1 MEGSGDR
8 QELDYCLK
16 RSTTGQVLLQ
26 RAVRGCNLSLK
37 LTAAGFK
44 ITGTTGKNDGTRAVD
59 NGQGN
64 GRTLNGLG
72 NHRGR
77 KSANGEHRGCFA
89 QVCRAQTD
97 ADGLRSGADEHCE
110 GQDVGEALVIA
121 GDPRAGN
128 LGAQD
133 ALGMTEQ
140 QGRSRVD
147 IQLGC
152 IKICQSSQLSQ
163 GDTRYGDGG
172 GTVQRKVL
180 GVAVQKRVQALQGTG
195 SAGQKL
201 AGNGSK
207 KLTHRLVVLAQQCG
221 VRGEGQG
228 RRESRA
234 PRGPLSRKSQCI
246 GSGDFGKKCG
256 HD

>member
-1 MEGSGDR
+1 MEGGRNR
-8 QELDYCLK
+8 QELDDCLK

-44 ITGTTGKNDGTRAVD
+44 ITRATGKNDGARAVD

-72 NHRGR
+72 NHRR
-77 KSANGEHRGCFA
+77 RQSANGEHRGCFA
-89 QVCRAQTD
+89 QVRRAQTD
-97 ADGLRSGADEHCE
+97 ADGLCSGADEHCE

-133 ALGMTEQ
+133 TLGMTEQ

-163 GDTRYGDGG
+163 GDTRYRDRG

-180 GVAVQKRVQALQGTG
+180 SIAVQKSVQTLQGTG
-195 SAGQKL
+195 GAGQKL
-201 AGNGSK
+201 TGNGSK

-221 VRGEGQG
+221 VRGEREGG
-228 RRESRA
+228 RESRA
-234 PRGPLSRKSQCI
+234 PRGPLSRKSQCV

>member
-8 QELDYCLK
+8 QELNDCLE
-16 RSTTGQVLLQ
+16 RSATGQVLFQ
-26 RAVRGCNLSLK
+26 RAVRGCDLSLK

-44 ITGTTGKNDGTRAVD
+44 ITRAAGKNNGTRAVD

-97 ADGLRSGADEHCE
+97 ADRLRSGADEHCE

-128 LGAQD
+128 LGAQN

-152 IKICQSSQLSQ
+152 IKICQSSQLGQ

-195 SAGQKL
+195 GAGEKL

-221 VRGEGQG
+221 VRGERQRG
-228 RRESRA
+228 RKSRA

>member
-1 MEGSGDR
+1 MEGGR
-8 QELDYCLK
+8 NWQELDDCLK
-16 RSTTGQVLLQ
+16 RSATGQVLFQ

-44 ITGTTGKNDGTRAVD
+44 ITGATGKNNGTRAVD

-77 KSANGEHRGCFA
+77 QSANGEHRGCFA

-97 ADGLRSGADEHCE
+97 ADRLRCGADEHCE

-133 ALGMTEQ
+133 ALGVTEQ
-140 QGRSRVD
+140 QGRSCVD

-152 IKICQSSQLSQ
+152 IKICQSSQLGQ
-163 GDTRYGDGG
+163 GDTRDGDRGR
-172 GTVQRKVL
+172 TVQRKVL
-180 GVAVQKRVQALQGTG
+180 RVAVQKSIQALQGTG
-195 SAGQKL
+195 GAGQKL
-201 AGNGSK
+201 TGNGSK

-221 VRGEGQG
+221 VRGEG
-228 RRESRA
+228 
-234 PRGPLSRKSQCI
+234 
-246 GSGDFGKKCG
+246 
-256 HD
+256 